1 MLFTYS
7 PDMSAEQLES
17 KAKAVFKD
25 LKGSII
31 LPEFGDKNDIN
42 SFIEDAGL
50 FNMNDR
56 EQLNI
61 KTIIVLEH
69 YKIELL

>member
-50 FNMNDR
+50 FNINDR
-56 EQLNI
+56 E
-61 KTIIVLEH
+61 
-69 YKIELL
+69 